1 MKLHPTGVVWLGG
14 AMSLGSLAL
23 LLACGRQAAGATAPQ
38 HGVPAAHSAAARVAR
53 PSDVLER
60 VRKVVA
66 RQLGVEPRRVTEN
79 ARFIEDLG
87 ADSLDTVEL
96 VMAFEEEFDVEIP
109 DDVAEHIETVGD
121 VVKVIKGCKR
131 NYSVTDAKDCQFH
144 VH

>member
-23 LLACGRQAAGATAPQ
+23 LLACDRQAAGATAPLG
-38 HGVPAAHSAAARVAR
+38 GVPAAHDSAVQAAQ

-79 ARFIEDLG
+79 ARLIEDLG

-121 VVKVIKGCKR
+121 VVEVIKGCKQ
-131 NYSVTDAKDCQFH
+131 NYSVTDAKDCQVLTH
-144 VH
+144 